1 MSLFSSLR
9 ESTAP
14 PVAVEIAAGR
24 VWAAAV
30 EWRGG
35 QPVVALHAIEPMPE
49 GALVPSL
56 TTTNTHDRSAVM
68 TALNRVLDK
77 MGRPRRISLAI
88 PDVVAKVSLVRF
100 EKVPPRQV
108 DLEQLVRWQVRKS
121 APFPIE
127 EAQVAYVP
135 GIRADDGQEF
145 IVALARRE
153 NINEYEQLCAEARGW
168 TRWIRGRPPCSPIA
182 SRPLRRCSIRSRRSS
197 DCCCAI
203 AKRRWCRHDSVE
215 SVDAPVLQR
224 TRRPVLAARARGPRG
239 RSHGVQHLARAALFA
254 QRYAT
259 GHAGDARREPRRR
272 SASAG
277 EPAARHRR
285 SA

>member
-24 VWAAAV
+24 VSAASL

-49 GALVPSL
+49 GALLPSL

-88 PDVVAKVSLVRF
+88 PDVVAKVSLVRV

-108 DLEQLVRWQVRKS
+108 DLEQLVRWQVR
-121 APFPIE
+121 
-127 EAQVAYVP
+127 
-135 GIRADDGQEF
+135 
-145 IVALARRE
+145 
-153 NINEYEQLCAEARGW
+153 
-168 TRWIRGRPPCSPIA
+168 
-182 SRPLRRCSIRSRRSS
+182 
-197 DCCCAI
+197 
-203 AKRRWCRHDSVE
+203 
-215 SVDAPVLQR
+215 
-224 TRRPVLAARARGPRG
+224 
-239 RSHGVQHLARAALFA
+239 
-254 QRYAT
+254 
-259 GHAGDARREPRRR
+259 
-272 SASAG
+272 
-277 EPAARHRR
+277 
-285 SA
+285 